1 MNLAEVFNQFGSNIR
16 TDTVTVST
24 HQLGVQIGNLYRGE
38 PDLWV
43 VTHVSLFS
51 EGVSEVKLRKL
62 TSGEAVAYE
71 VHSS

>member
-1 MNLAEVFNQFGSNIR
+1 MNLYEVFKQFGSHLS

-24 HQLGVQIGNLYRGE
+24 HQLGIQIGNLYRGD
-38 PDLWV
+38 PHLWV

-62 TSGEAVAYE
+62 TPGEAVAYE